1 MALMDGK
8 CCIVTGGA
16 GSIGLAS
23 AALLLSE
30 GAKVMLVDRSQG
42 DLDQAAAGLDG
53 GDVLTLPPMSP
64 MPWTRKDTSARRW
77 RRGAN
82 WMCCLATPG

>member
-53 GDVLTLPPMSP
+53 GDVLTAAADV
-64 MPWTRKDTSARRW
+64 TDAADTQGYISQA
-77 RRGAN
+77 
-82 WMCCLATPG
+82 MELAS